1 MVTSS
6 ICHKW
11 KQKQQKLKSF
21 NAHLMYTTIWRLW
34 YVILQRLTENIIFQE
49 FWVLSSSN
57 LVTTTV
63 DLKITPELCVY
74 IIEFLLKL
82 ILLP

>member
-1 MVTSS
+1 
-6 ICHKW
+6 
-11 KQKQQKLKSF
+11 
-21 NAHLMYTTIWRLW
+21 
-34 YVILQRLTENIIFQE
+34 
-49 FWVLSSSN
+49 LSSSN